1 MRLARRRLPRAQF
14 YRIGISCC
22 INGKRLILNV
32 LSYLS
37 AGKAGK
43 VVAIVTI
50 EFIAMQNHYPT
61 AEFLLVD
68 SDPKLSEFLAAYLS
82 KRGHP
87 CNASPEADK
96 ALDWLGQNRCEVVVV
111 DLKSQNA
118 TASSLIA
125 SVRAIDSRLPIVVFT
140 EKGCNEAQVRAAMRA
155 GASGYVSKNLPTEQL
170 YCVLARVLATA
181 RYNARRMRL
190 QRELLGAA

>member
-1 MRLARRRLPRAQF
+1 MAWATAVMAKAQF
-14 YRIGISCC
+14 SCS
-22 INGKRLILNV
+22 IMAKQLVLSA
-32 LSYLS
+32 LSYLRL
-37 AGKAGK
+37 GKAGK

-50 EFIAMQNHYPT
+50 EFIEMQNHYSA

-68 SDPKLSEFLAAYLS
+68 SDPTLSEFLAAYLS
-82 KRGHP
+82 ERGHP

-111 DLKSQNA
+111 DLKSQNGTA
-118 TASSLIA
+118 TSLIA

-140 EKGCNEAQVRAAMRA
+140 EKGSNEAQVRAAMRA

-181 RYNARRMRL
+181 RYNARRVRL